1 MNYRFVLHHSSK
13 LLLLFIFT
21 TMIVASLD
29 GIVLS
34 SVVSGVTKF
43 TNESNFQDVISFFIY
58 SFASYTIV
66 MLSGQI
72 NTILKNKLIYQLNMY
87 LKKVYIR
94 KQMISGSHLS
104 ETDEILSF
112 LLNDYKL
119 IENNYFG
126 VLFDVCYYVVTGLV
140 SMGYL
145 LYLNPFI
152 AVLFIVFSFLPMLP
166 PKLFSGGVEKHS
178 KEWSSSTEEFTTT
191 VKSFVTGRN
200 TLKTYGGH
208 RFSDVEIGRK
218 LSQLEL
224 ASRSFNNF
232 QSLVGFAAAI
242 LSWISYIVPITVAL
256 YFIVAGKLE
265 AGAVVAMFLASDRVI
280 YPLRNISMLMNQIN
294 TTKDARRR
302 LLKII
307 ERAEDENTIPVNDE
321 PIDIVMENVSF
332 SFDNKVIFDDFNML
346 FEAGKHYIVSGAS
359 GTGKTTLLDL
369 LQGGLKAQKGRI
381 YGKNNL
387 EKFDNIQNQIAHVR
401 QEAVLFPVSIRDNL
415 TLGQDISEG
424 ELVAILREFGLLEEL
439 GDDVL
444 DLVYDEK
451 KLSLSGGQKQR
462 LEIARAILHRRP
474 IILVDEGTSALDL
487 KNSKIVREKLYS
499 LPSTII
505 EVAHHFT
512 TDDIQKYQLQQIE
525 L

>member
-1 MNYRFVLHHSSK
+1 MTYKFVLQHSSK
-13 LLLLFIFT
+13 LLLLFIFL

-34 SVVSGVTKF
+34 SVISGVTKF
-43 TNESNFQDVISFFIY
+43 TNESNFQEVISFAVFSLIT
-58 SFASYTIV
+58 YTIV
-66 MLSGQI
+66 MFSGQI
-72 NTILKNKLIYQLNMY
+72 NTILKNKLICQLNMY
-87 LKKVYIR
+87 IKNIYIKK
-94 KQMISGSHLS
+94 QLISDSPLS

-166 PKLFSGGVEKHS
+166 PKLFSRGVENHS
-178 KEWSSSTEEFTTT
+178 KEWSRSTEEFTTT
-191 VKSFVTGRN
+191 VKSFVSGRS
-200 TLKTYGGH
+200 TLKTYGGYH
-208 RFSDVEIGRK
+208 FSDKAIDSK

-224 ASRSFNNF
+224 ASKSFNNF
-232 QSLVGFAAAI
+232 QSLVGFAAAV
-242 LSWISYIVPITVAL
+242 LSWISYIIPITVAL
-256 YFIVAGKLE
+256 YFIVSGKLE

-280 YPLRNISMLMNQIN
+280 YPLRSISMLINQMN
-294 TTKDARRR
+294 TTKDARKR
-302 LLKII
+302 LMKIV
-307 ERAEDENTIPVNDE
+307 ERAEDEEAILVNKQ
-321 PIDIVMENVSF
+321 PIDIVMEDVSF
-332 SFDNKVIFDDFNML
+332 SFDDKRIFTDFNML
-346 FEAGKHYIVSGAS
+346 FEAGKHYIVTGAS

-369 LQGGLKAQKGRI
+369 LQGALKIHKGRI
-381 YGKNNL
+381 FGRNNL
-387 EKFDNIQNQIAHVR
+387 EEIDNIQSQIARVR

-415 TLGQDISEG
+415 ALGKNIPER
-424 ELVAILREFGLLEEL
+424 ELNAILGEFGLVKEL
-439 GDDVL
+439 GENVL

-462 LEIARAILHRRP
+462 LEIARAILHKRP

-487 KNSKIVREKLYS
+487 KNSTIVREKLYS

-512 TDDIQKYQLQQIE
+512 EDDIQKYQLQQLE